1 MASRLSLA
9 EAKSQRGTARS
20 TLAIEPG
27 TALPFTAETPLPR
40 KAKNAPAR
48 RRVPQMAK
56 SAQARRSLALH
67 GRNSLAEAKSVPAR
81 RRVPLG
87 LAHRWPY
94 NSVACNPFW
103 KSLHSQPK
111 IPLWGSN
118 GCRPHLS
125 PLIRTFTPFYK
136 GGFAVH
142 DGHRLLN
149 RRLTP
154 TCTRS
159 VASLMLLTYHV
170 TEQRS
175 LGRWREPLNG

>member
-1 MASRLSLA
+1 MEGPRTPGLYSPLRLYSLYFLRLYSLLVASRLSLA

-94 NSVACNPFW
+94 NSVACNLLGEFA
-103 KSLHSQPK
+103 QPTED
-111 IPLWGSN
+111 PLMG
-118 GCRPHLS
+118 
-125 PLIRTFTPFYK
+125 IK
-136 GGFAVH
+136 
-142 DGHRLLN
+142 RL
-149 RRLTP
+149 
-154 TCTRS
+154 
-159 VASLMLLTYHV
+159 
-170 TEQRS
+170 
-175 LGRWREPLNG
+175 